1 VFPQEYQ
8 RALLELAVEEEKM
21 KKEMKSSS
29 ALVQQITAQFSI
41 DSKIDLIQSVLC
53 SLFKKLV
60 EAKDIKSIYLGG
72 KQKQL
77 GVLLQLLVKLG

>member
-53 SLFKKLV
+53 SLFKK
-60 EAKDIKSIYLGG
+60 
-72 KQKQL
+72 
-77 GVLLQLLVKLG
+77 